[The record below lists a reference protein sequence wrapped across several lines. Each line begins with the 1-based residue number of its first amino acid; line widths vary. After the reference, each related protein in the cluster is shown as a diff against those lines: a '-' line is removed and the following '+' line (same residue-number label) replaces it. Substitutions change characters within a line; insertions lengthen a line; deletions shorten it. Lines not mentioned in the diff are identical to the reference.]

1 MRETDRVTVVLE
13 RLWLRDLLEAR
24 ADAESENAESDVP
37 AVDVVHAAIAA
48 AARTVPNHRS
58 CPQLAAHAAVPV
70 TRASSMVGRAQSY

>member
-13 RLWLRDLLEAR
+13 RPWLRDLLEAHVY
-24 ADAESENAESDVP
+24 AESENAGSDVP

-58 CPQLAAHAAVPV
+58 CTQPAAHAAAPM
-70 TRASSMVGRAQSY
+70 TQASSMVGRALSY